1 MRLCALSASSFKYFL
16 AHTPVEGDGRHG
28 VNAGKYG
35 CDGEKVVEAAV
46 ARAEVPLVVNG
57 VGEVDDR
64 VERRHAGF
72 SKGQVHLQGGVDG
85 GGHEGDMCKY
95 EPQHML
101 SFQGNLYLWRTAVF
115 SAQLLKCLFL
125 FRPHSSANLHV
136 KIPNISSLSF

>member
-85 GGHEGDMCKY
+85 GGMKVICASMSHNTCFHSRGIFICGGRQCF
-95 EPQHML
+95 QH
-101 SFQGNLYLWRTAVF
+101 S
-115 SAQLLKCLFL
+115 C
-125 FRPHSSANLHV
+125 
-136 KIPNISSLSF
+136 